1 MMHSKDYDF
10 SFSGLKTAVLYE
22 TRGKKLTKDYI
33 ANVCFE
39 VQQAII
45 DVLLKKTIQA
55 AKDYKVKTIILGGGV
70 SANKELRKQFNYS
83 LQTTNYKLNL
93 LVPPANLST
102 DNGLMI
108 AVAGYFNRTKKIA
121 WQKLSANA
129 NLRVDYPMQIH

>member
-70 SANKELRKQFNYS
+70 SANKELRKQLGEKIVTSKNARDNILELTEKKFKIEDKNLFS
-83 LQTTNYKLNL
+83 LILIMTQSKNIKRLETVFSDEIL
-93 LVPPANLST
+93 PS
-102 DNGLMI
+102 
-108 AVAGYFNRTKKIA
+108 
-121 WQKLSANA
+121 
-129 NLRVDYPMQIH
+129 